1 MLMHKHPYIHA
12 SAIEAGFKSEKVSRM
27 IEALLEH
34 RTQSLKPVDYK
45 FDSEHAKK
53 LKYAF
58 V

>member
-1 MLMHKHPYIHA
+1 MHKHPYIHA
-12 SAIEAGFKSEKVSRM
+12 SAIEAGFKSEKVSHM

-45 FDSEHAKK
+45 FDLEHAKK